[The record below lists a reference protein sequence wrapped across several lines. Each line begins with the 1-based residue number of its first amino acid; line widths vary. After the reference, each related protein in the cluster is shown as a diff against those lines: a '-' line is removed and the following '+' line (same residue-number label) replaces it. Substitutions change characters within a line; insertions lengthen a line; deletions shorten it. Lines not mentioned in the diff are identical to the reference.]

1 VVQGDGILGGLLA
14 AFLTRNI
21 THKGGGRR
29 SRGVAQ
35 GEEIGAFMELNRGLL
50 NEATER
56 GLVSEQQAEQLWR
69 FLYEREKDTPSFRF
83 THILYYLGGLIAIGA
98 MSLFMT
104 LGWERFGGWGLFFLA
119 IAYAVAGLWLT
130 EFFLNSSRLPIPAGI
145 TATFVVVLTPLAVY
159 GLQAVLGWWAEGL
172 VYRDYHTRIDW
183 RWILMELATLAT
195 GAVMLWRYRLPFLMM
210 PVAVT
215 LWYMSMDLTP
225 FLFGDA
231 DSMWELRKLVSLWFG
246 LLIVLL
252 ALWVDVRTRREKDF
266 AFWLY
271 LFGVMAFWG
280 GMSLM
285 RSDSELS
292 KIVYLC
298 INLAMILVGATLS
311 RRVFAVFGALGAAG
325 YLGHLAY
332 DVFKDSMMFPFV
344 LTIIGLGVVYLGIV
358 WQRQEETISG
368 ALRGLLPVPMRELI
382 ERRD

>member
-1 VVQGDGILGGLLA
+1 
-14 AFLTRNI
+14 
-21 THKGGGRR
+21 
-29 SRGVAQ
+29 
-35 GEEIGAFMELNRGLL
+35 MELNRGLL

-56 GLVSEQQAEQLWR
+56 GLVSEQQAEQLWQ
-69 FLYEREKDTPSFRF
+69 FLCERGKDTPSFRF

-104 LGWERFGGWGLFFLA
+104 LGWERFGGWGLFCIA

-159 GLQAVLGWWAEGL
+159 GLQAALGWWAEGL
-172 VYRDYHTRIDW
+172 VHRDYHTHIDW

-285 RSDSELS
+285 RSDSELR
-292 KIVYLC
+292 KIAYLC

-311 RRVFAVFGALGAAG
+311 RRVFAVFGGLGAAG

-344 LTIIGLGVVYLGIV
+344 LTIIGLGVVYLGII

-368 ALRGLLPVPMRELI
+368 ALRGLLPLPMRELI
-382 ERRD
+382 ERRH